1 MPKSKRDK
9 KLMEMARDGIKYPII
24 ADKLG
29 ISVATVSR
37 LAIKYGLRTGQRR
50 YVSEAMAEKWYNM
63 KYKDGK
69 TGTEIAQAEPF
80 TIETV
85 NMHIQRHKRAL
96 DEKNRKPRN
105 KLDAAVMA
113 IARQSKLIES
123 NHWNTLRRARE

>member
-9 KLMEMARDGIKYPII
+9 KLMEMARDGIRYPVI

-29 ISVATVSR
+29 VSVATVSR

-50 YVSEAMAEKWYNM
+50 YVSEAMAEKWYKM
-63 KYKDGK
+63 KYHDGL

-96 DEKNRKPRN
+96 DEKNKKPKN
-105 KLDAAVMA
+105 KREAAIMA

-123 NHWNTLRRARE
+123 NHWNTLRRML